1 VDGWSQLLFLM
12 RTLMITRYV
21 VKMDNPKKT
30 RWIVPKRPCLFSQK
44 GFQDTHQRKGVMEVI
59 WMSHYGRQTDND

>member
-21 VKMDNPKKT
+21 VKMD
-30 RWIVPKRPCLFSQK
+30 RLVPKRPCLFSQK